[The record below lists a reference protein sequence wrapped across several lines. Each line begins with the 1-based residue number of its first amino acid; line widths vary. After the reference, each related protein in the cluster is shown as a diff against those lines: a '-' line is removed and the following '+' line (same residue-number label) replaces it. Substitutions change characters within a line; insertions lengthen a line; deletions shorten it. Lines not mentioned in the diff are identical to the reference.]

1 MFSVFSLSLSLS
13 LIQYS
18 TKYNLFKNLCVS
30 IYFTVSERKSG
41 VRNLSRWFCR
51 NPKSYRRR
59 NRNQR
64 NPCLSPNQP
73 KKNQRPNRRDSR

>member
-13 LIQYS
+13 LSTPPNITYS
-18 TKYNLFKNLCVS
+18 KIYVFS